1 MENSICPLCENK
13 KDNILF
19 DKYTRRKFYKC
30 TNCKA
35 LFVDKDSIPN
45 LEDEKTRY
53 NEHINDVEDI
63 NYQKFVSPITNGI
76 MNDFTTEHIGL
87 DFGAG
92 TGPVISKILEDN
104 KYKIKQY
111 DPFFSNYPDLL
122 KENKYDYIACCEVI
136 EHFHDPKKEFK
147 LLKSLLKEDNGKLY
161 CMTEL
166 YNEETTKF
174 KNWYYMN
181 DKTHVFI
188 YHKETIQ
195 WVAKE
200 FGFSD
205 VSIDGKLIVF
215 SR

>member
-1 MENSICPLCENK
+1 MKNKCPLCDNNT
-13 KDNILF
+13 DNILF

-30 TNCKA
+30 NNCKA
-35 LFVDKDSIPN
+35 LFADKDSIPN
-45 LEDEKTRY
+45 LDEEKTRY
-53 NEHINDVEDI
+53 KEHINDVEDI

-76 MNDFTTEHIGL
+76 MNNFTTNHLGL

-92 TGPVISKILEDN
+92 PGPVISKILTDN
-104 KYKIKQY
+104 NYQIKQY
-111 DPFFSNYPDLL
+111 DPFFSNFPELL
-122 KENKYDYIACCEVI
+122 VEEKKYDYIACCEVI

-147 LLKSLLKEDNGKLY
+147 LLKSLLKENGKLY

-188 YHKETIQ
+188 YHRDTIH
-195 WVAKE
+195 WITKE
-200 FGFSD
+200 FGFSE